1 MADVHLD
8 VKVREKRGTGGAR
21 STRRNG
27 YIPAVIYAHGEE
39 PLLIMIDKNQFS
51 KATRGHTSENV
62 LIDMKIE
69 KQRKPKKA
77 IIKEIQV
84 HPVSDEIIH
93 IDFSEVFMDE
103 KIHTRIPIVEK
114 GEAKGVKEQGGVLEH
129 IMRDIEIECLPAEI
143 PEKIEIDI
151 TDLEVGKSI
160 HVSDIGFPDGTKVL
174 TDSKLVV
181 FSVAIPKVV
190 EEAVP
195 AEGEEE
201 AAAEPEVIGKVAEE
215 EPEEEQTEEKG
226 RKEGTE
232 KKK

>member
-1 MADVHLD
+1 MAEVRLD
-8 VKVREKRGTGGAR
+8 VKVREKKGTGGAR
-21 STRRNG
+21 SIRRDG

-39 PLLIMIDKNQFS
+39 ALLIMIDKNQFS
-51 KATRGHTSENV
+51 KAVRGRTTENV

-77 IIKEIQV
+77 IIKEVQV

-103 KIHTRIPIVEK
+103 KIHTRIPVVEK

-129 IMRDIEIECLPAEI
+129 IVRDIEIECLPAGI
-143 PEKIEIDI
+143 PEKIEVDI

-160 HVSDIGFPDGTKVL
+160 HVFDIVFSEGIKVL
-174 TDSKLVV
+174 TDPKLVV

-190 EEAVP
+190 EETVP
-195 AEGEEE
+195 AEGEE
-201 AAAEPEVIGKVAEE
+201 AAAEPEVIGKSAKE

-232 KKK
+232 KRK

>member
-1 MADVHLD
+1 MAEVHLD
-8 VKVREKRGTGGAR
+8 VQVREKKGTGGAR
-21 STRRNG
+21 SVRRDG

-39 PLLIMIDKNQFS
+39 ALLIMIDRKQFS
-51 KATRGHTSENV
+51 RAVRGHTSENV

-69 KQRKPKKA
+69 KQKKPKKA

-103 KIHTRIPIVEK
+103 KMHTRVPVVER
-114 GEAKGVKEQGGVLEH
+114 GEAKGVKDQGGVLEH
-129 IMRDIEIECLPAEI
+129 IVRDIEIECLPAEI
-143 PEKIEIDI
+143 PEKIEVDI
-151 TDLEVGKSI
+151 SDLEVGKSI
-160 HVSDIGFPDGTKVL
+160 HVSDIVFSEGIKVL
-174 TDSKLVV
+174 TDSALVV
-181 FSVAIPKVV
+181 FSVAIPKVA

-195 AEGEEE
+195 SEGEE
-201 AAAEPEVIGKVAEE
+201 AAAEPEVIGKKAKEE
-215 EPEEEQTEEKG
+215 AEEEQTEEKG